1 MPDNRQ
7 IHIAPNKPLFVSLV
21 DPEGE
26 YDDGLR
32 QGRYQTTAGEILVLP
47 RPAVVELNLVEPK
60 PGEEIVIQ
68 KHWDGRP
75 GSGIHWTVALST
87 RSELARA
94 AQEEPQDLTPI
105 LQASIEQAE
114 QRKAATASP
123 TPIRKPVKQERPAA
137 EQPRLFDRGQG
148 TGTYGPVGDPI
159 PDPPGLVL
167 PAAARSRIQKPGQI
181 PANVATRE
189 ILSFIQSDPNTANW
203 SDQSR
208 QDLAST
214 ILIAAYRAGHIG
226 LWERGE

>member
-7 IHIAPNKPLFVSLV
+7 LHIAPNKPLFVALV

-94 AQEEPQDLTPI
+94 AQEEGQDLTPVPQI
-105 LQASIEQAE
+105 PIEAVQE
-114 QRKAATASP
+114 RKAATASP
-123 TPIRKPVKQERPAA
+123 TPIRRPVKKESAP
-137 EQPRLFDRGQG
+137 ESQPRLFDRGQG
-148 TGTYGPVGDPI
+148 TGTYGPAPATTEPAPAI
-159 PDPPGLVL
+159 L